1 MQRVKVI
8 NEVVHGAQHL
18 QVGETVEM
26 PASTAGDLEKAGHVK
41 ILGDAEVKK
50 APEPQN
56 KMAAP
61 AQNKAAK

>member
-18 QVGETVEM
+18 QAGETVEM
-26 PASTAGDLEKAGHVK
+26 AASTAGDLEKAGHVK
-41 ILGDAEVKK
+41 ILGDVGQKK

-56 KMAAP
+56 KVAP
-61 AQNKAAK
+61 TAQNKAAK